1 MEVTPILVRAL
12 ASSGDSESLSVN
24 GTTICP
30 LAPPFFFVIR
40 RGASAPSM
48 HRGIAQ
54 LAGAFF
60 MNASYHRPAELE
72 LCALRR
78 AAPSFDCGQDIEAAF
93 GTMSAGD

>member
-1 MEVTPILVRAL
+1 L
-12 ASSGDSESLSVN
+12 SSGVVHLRPACIAVLRNSL
-24 GTTICP
+24 
-30 LAPPFFFVIR
+30 AR
-40 RGASAPSM
+40 
-48 HRGIAQ
+48 
-54 LAGAFF
+54 FF